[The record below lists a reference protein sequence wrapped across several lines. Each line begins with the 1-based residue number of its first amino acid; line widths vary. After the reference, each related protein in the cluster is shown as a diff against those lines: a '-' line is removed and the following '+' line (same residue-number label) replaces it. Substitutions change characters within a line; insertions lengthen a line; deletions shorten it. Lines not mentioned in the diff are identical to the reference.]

1 MGCRWHPMGH
11 AAAEPAIVKSATE
24 IRADHQ
30 PKQQRT
36 AVGDNAAR
44 PCRPR
49 VDPHALIKAAAVLS
63 PEGARHQVLRFPPGF
78 G

>member
-1 MGCRWHPMGH
+1 MGCRWHAPRH
-11 AAAEPAIVKSATE
+11 AGAGTAIVKSAIG
-24 IRADHQ
+24 IRADRQ

-49 VDPHALIKAAAVLS
+49 VDPM
-63 PEGARHQVLRFPPGF
+63 R
-78 G
+78 